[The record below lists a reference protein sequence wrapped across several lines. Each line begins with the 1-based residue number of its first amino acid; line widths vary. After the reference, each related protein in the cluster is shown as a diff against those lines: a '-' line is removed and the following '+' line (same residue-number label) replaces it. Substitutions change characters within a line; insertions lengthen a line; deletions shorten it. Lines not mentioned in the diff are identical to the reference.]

1 MDVESILYLVYA
13 VYFTFY
19 ECFYMAD
26 TAIYVHF
33 IGSYRLAT
41 DEFFQNVIFKFSNK
55 SNFKL

>member
-41 DEFFQNVIFKFSNK
+41 DEFCSKC
-55 SNFKL
+55 NF